1 VLRNHIPIRTCIG
14 CGLKGNKRE
23 FIRLVKTGSGSVSI
37 DIEEFLPGRGVYLCR
52 TLECSGKA
60 FKANRLERSLRTQIG
75 GTDRI
80 RIKEQLGES
89 LLGVGSLEEKLG

>member
-1 VLRNHIPIRTCIG
+1 MFRNHIPIRTCIG

-52 TLECSGKA
+52 TLVCLGKA
-60 FKANRLERSLRTQIG
+60 FNGNRLERSLRIQIV

-80 RIKEQLGES
+80 RIKEQLVES
-89 LLGVGSLEEKLG
+89 VSGLGSLEEKLG